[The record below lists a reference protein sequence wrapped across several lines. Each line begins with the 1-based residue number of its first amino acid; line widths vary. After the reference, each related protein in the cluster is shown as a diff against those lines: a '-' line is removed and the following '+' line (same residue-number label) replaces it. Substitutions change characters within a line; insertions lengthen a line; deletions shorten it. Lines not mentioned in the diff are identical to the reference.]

1 MTSPQ
6 PTQDACPT
14 PPPDRRTRGRERRRD
29 QVYAAAIELFI
40 ERGFDK
46 TTMDDIAE
54 RADVARATVFNHFQR
69 KVAFLDEWSARRRDR
84 AFSAVRADHLEDH
97 SVREI
102 LQRYMIELG
111 RVSTSTRAETV
122 AFMSAAVH
130 SSNVLGRPA
139 LADEFDRFLSQ
150 ARQRGELADWADP
163 YLAGLIL
170 ATSYF
175 AILTRWIGEE
185 PAPYDLTSELLR
197 MLELLLSGILPSGG
211 DTHPGQ

>member
-6 PTQDACPT
+6 PTQDTHPT
-14 PPPDRRTRGRERRRD
+14 PPSDRRTRGRERRRD

-69 KVAFLDEWSARRRDR
+69 KAAFLDEWSARRRDR

-102 LQRYMIELG
+102 LRRYMIELG
-111 RVSTSTRAETV
+111 RVSASTRAETV
-122 AFMSAAVH
+122 ALMSAAVH

-150 ARQRGELADWADP
+150 ARQRGELAARADP

-175 AILTRWIGEE
+175 AILTQWIGEE

-197 MLELLLSGILPSGG
+197 MVELLLSGILPAETGSAS
-211 DTHPGQ
+211 H